1 VNDPY
6 RVLGVQPGASPE
18 AIRSAYFELV
28 RAHPPERDAEAFK
41 IVRAAYEQL
50 CEQLSAPEAHDEL
63 FELQAPPVWQTGHVK
78 SAIDAEL
85 HPEDV
90 LVALH
95 GWADLAHR
103 DFSDD
108 FREVTL

>member
-6 RVLGVQPGASPE
+6 RVLGVQPDASPE
-18 AIRSAYFELV
+18 EIRSAYFEQV
-28 RAHPPERDAEAFK
+28 RAHPPEREPEAFK
-41 IVRAAYEQL
+41 IIRAAYEQL
-50 CEQLSAPEAHDEL
+50 SAPGAQDEL
-63 FELQAPPVWQTGHVK
+63 FRLQAPPGWQSGQVK
-78 SAIDAEL
+78 SVIDAEF

-95 GWADLAHR
+95 GWGDLARR

-108 FREVTL
+108 FREVIL

>member
-1 VNDPY
+1 MNDPY

-28 RAHPPERDAEAFK
+28 RAHPPEREPEAFK
-41 IVRAAYEQL
+41 TVRAAYEQL
-50 CEQLSAPEAHDEL
+50 SEQLSAPGAQDEL
-63 FELQAPPVWQTGHVK
+63 FRLQAPPSWQSGHVK
-78 SAIDAEL
+78 PAIDAEF

-90 LVALH
+90 LVALE
-95 GWADLAHR
+95 GWTDLARR
-103 DFSDD
+103 DFSDE

>member
-1 VNDPY
+1 MNDPY
-6 RVLGVQPGASPE
+6 RVLRVQPGASPE
-18 AIRSAYFELV
+18 AIRSAYFEQV
-28 RAHPPERDAEAFK
+28 RAHPPEREPEAFK
-41 IVRAAYEQL
+41 IIRAAY
-50 CEQLSAPEAHDEL
+50 EQLSAPEAQDEL
-63 FELQAPPVWQTGHVK
+63 SRLQAPPGWQSGHVK
-78 SAIDAEL
+78 SAIDAEF

-95 GWADLAHR
+95 GWGDLDRR